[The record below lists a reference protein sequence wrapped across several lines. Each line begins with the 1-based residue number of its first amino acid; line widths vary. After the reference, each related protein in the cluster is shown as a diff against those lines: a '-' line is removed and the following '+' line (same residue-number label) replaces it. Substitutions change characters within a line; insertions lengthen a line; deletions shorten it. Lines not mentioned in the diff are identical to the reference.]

1 MFFLWVF
8 WVKFRFCPGLKRKYY
23 VKQQNILFT
32 VRFLMQK
39 LTYLHWLGQNV
50 LIWLLM
56 FILAIKKI
64 YFLKIKNRR
73 ETHQK
78 HITEI
83 FLMAWICKRFSVSIH
98 RYSVTKYSTSIII
111 AIHRRTS
118 VSGTSFQYI
127 CRSTSCANKCANI
140 PKSNLST
147 AALTVPVIFGP

>member
-8 WVKFRFCPGLKRKYY
+8 WVNFIFCPGLKRKYCL
-23 VKQQNILFT
+23 KQQNVLFT

-39 LTYLHWLGQNV
+39 LTYSHWLGQNL

-56 FILAIKKI
+56 FILAVQKKQI
-64 YFLKIKNRR
+64 YKLS

-78 HITEI
+78 HITERFI
-83 FLMAWICKRFSVSIH
+83 MAWICKRFSSYTSIH

-111 AIHRRTS
+111 AVHRRTS

-140 PKSNLST
+140 PKSNPST
-147 AALTVPVIFGP
+147 GALTVPVIFSP